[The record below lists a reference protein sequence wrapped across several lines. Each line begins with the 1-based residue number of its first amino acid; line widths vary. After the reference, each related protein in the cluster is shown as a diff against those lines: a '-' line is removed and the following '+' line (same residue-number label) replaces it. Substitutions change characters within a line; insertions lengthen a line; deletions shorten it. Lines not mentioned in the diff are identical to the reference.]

1 MFLHNAVLVA
11 IVAIGVA
18 ALVWVYR
25 RDQRRL
31 KAQRGRLFAS
41 CLALLEDPRQRQ
53 DDLGYPIL
61 TGRYRGQRFHIDAV
75 IDHIAVR
82 KVPSLWLRVSL
93 FADLP
98 HLATLDILMRAQNVE
113 FYSPSNDLPHRV
125 DVPAGWP
132 AEAVIHTDDPA
143 RMPPPGVIA
152 PHLDFF
158 RQPQAKEMLVT
169 PKGLRLVYQASQAD
183 KLHYQVLRQ
192 ANFAA
197 PELAPELL
205 RQLLDRLVAL
215 RAAIE
220 AAAPAVAATDGVD
233 LGADP
238 RPV

>member
-1 MFLHNAVLVA
+1 MFLHNLVLVV
-11 IVAIGVA
+11 IVAAGVA
-18 ALVWVYR
+18 ALVWIYR

-41 CLALLEDPRQRQ
+41 CLALFDEPQQRQ

-61 TGRYRGQRFHIDAV
+61 TGRYAGQRFHIDAV
-75 IDHIAVR
+75 IDHVAVR

-98 HLATLDILMRAQNVE
+98 HLATFDILMRAQNVE

-125 DVPAGWP
+125 EVPAGWP
-132 AEAVIHTDDPA
+132 ADALIHTDDPT
-143 RMPPPGVIA
+143 RMPPAEVIA

-183 KLHYQVLRQ
+183 KLQYQVLRR
-192 ANFAA
+192 ANFDA
-197 PELAPELL
+197 PELQPDLL
-205 RQLLDRLVAL
+205 RQLMDRLVAL

-220 AAAPAVAATDGVD
+220 AAAPAAKTTGGVD
-233 LGADP
+233 PGADH
-238 RPV
+238 RPA